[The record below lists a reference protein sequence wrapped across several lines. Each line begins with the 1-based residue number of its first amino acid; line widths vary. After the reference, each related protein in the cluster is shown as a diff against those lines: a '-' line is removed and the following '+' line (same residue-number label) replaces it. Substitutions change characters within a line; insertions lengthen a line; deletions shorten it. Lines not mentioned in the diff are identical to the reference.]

1 MFKLQKARHRKSSNK
16 AFSIFLACLL
26 AITGITALTQPAK
39 AVAAASLTSISPTSG
54 PTAGGTAITLTGTDF
69 TSTTGVTIDGV
80 AATDFVVVSSTSI
93 TIKSPVRTGNNLTV
107 GAKNVVVQSP
117 NGNSTEL
124 VRFTYKPT
132 ILLSTKG
139 ERAYK
144 LGALASRSQ
153 GKSITRSTVSPW
165 TVTGTDSLTSE
176 TYTYTYSKSSSGY
189 YPFSGA
195 YRYESIEAANGTV
208 SSPSVTTT
216 TKNSVAAISLY
227 SSGSCGSG
235 FSNTATGNTVYCSVF
250 GPDVYSEAFYG
261 VAGQSLSFKWIAEG
275 GGDHY
280 EVYAYLV
287 KVADT
292 SAIPTASTSNHILLA
307 HGMGEKETAW
317 TASSGNIPTDGL
329 YRFRFV
335 NGTYDYSG
343 GYAVGASMFVDSNI
357 VVGNSN
363 AITFPD
369 PGDQIG
375 ASGTFTVDL
384 TSTSGS
390 QVTVTSSTPSFCT
403 VGNSPTYS
411 NPTTTI
417 TVTKVSAGTCVLQA
431 NQDSIGIYSTAA
443 QVTRA
448 FDIRASATVP
458 IAPQITSVVA
468 GNTKLT
474 VNFNPPSRD
483 GGATI
488 TNYAYST
495 DGGSTFTNLSPAA
508 TTSPI
513 EITGLTN
520 GQTYQVQLRAI
531 NAQGS
536 GTATSSTSGTPAPAA
551 PSAPTISSVSASGS
565 GQLSVAFTAPT
576 DNGGSTITNYAY
588 STDNGLNYTV
598 RNPVSTT
605 SPIVITGLTN
615 GTGYQIKIKA
625 INTSGQGT
633 ASLSATGT
641 PISASVPGAPTAT
654 KARLTGTDADIYVEW
669 TAPASDGGSSITD
682 YVIEYSDDAGANWQV
697 ATDTVS
703 TTTNATFTTFDRNTT
718 YIFKVKTVNAIGS
731 SLYGNVTSRVKR
743 GVRPTSLSLVAP
755 SLSFTAGQS
764 STTST
769 AKSAMVTA
777 KVVEA
782 PAGIPG
788 VEIIKDLSAASG
800 SGLKILESTV
810 IESGSKARAEI
821 AVNSTLAN
829 NKVAAGFL
837 RIGSG
842 AWYYLGNKPLVLD
855 AITGNYIASSDSMA
869 FATPTTPG
877 SEFVL
882 VVAVVDPS
890 FGEPDV
896 ASLTRVGTIRAAR
909 ISSSY
914 TYNFAPVINESSNL
928 RLAAVSNTNISSIG
942 DAQIQLEV
950 TVTGSALATTSPSS
964 SSTGGSGPSPTL
976 EKPQT
981 GVTPIASKTRYVRYT
996 SFIPNRGKL
1005 TSNATKGITRTVKSF
1020 SKTKS
1025 VICTGLAVGSNAS
1038 AFSRRV
1044 ALERAQ
1050 NACNL
1055 AKRISP
1061 AVSTQIKL
1069 SLVPGGNSQNRGV
1082 LLKITGE

>member
-1 MFKLQKARHRKSSNK
+1 MHVLKQKT
-16 AFSIFLACLL
+16 SIKRILSILL
-26 AITGITALTQPAK
+26 VAALSVAGNFALVQPAN
-39 AVAAASLTSISPTSG
+39 AVVAASLTSISPTSG
-54 PTAGGTAITLTGTDF
+54 PTAGGTAITMTGTDF
-69 TSTTGVTIDGV
+69 TSATGVTIDGV
-80 AATDFVVVSSTSI
+80 AATDFVVVSDTSI

-139 ERAYK
+139 ERSYK
-144 LGALASRSQ
+144 LGSLASRSQ

-189 YPFSGA
+189 YPFTGA

-208 SSPSVTTT
+208 SGPSVTST

-287 KVADT
+287 KVSDAST
-292 SAIPTASTSNHILLA
+292 IPTASTSNHILLA

-363 AITFPD
+363 SITFPD

-375 ASGTFTVDL
+375 TSGTFTVDL

-390 QVTVTSSTPSFCT
+390 QVTVTSSSPSYCT
-403 VGNSPTYS
+403 VGNSPSYS
-411 NPTTTI
+411 SPTTTI
-417 TVTKVSAGTCVLQA
+417 TVTKVSAGTCVLLA
-431 NQDSIGIYSTAA
+431 NQDASGIYSTAA

-488 TNYAYST
+488 TNYAYSI
-495 DGGSTFTNLSPAA
+495 DGGSNFTTLNPA
-508 TTSPI
+508 TITSPI

-520 GQTYQVQLRAI
+520 GQTYQVQLKAI
-531 NAQGS
+531 NAQGA
-536 GTATSSTSGTPAPAA
+536 GTATTSTSGSPAPAA
-551 PSAPTISSVSASGS
+551 PSAPSISSVSASGS

-598 RNPVSTT
+598 RNPGSTS
-605 SPIVITGLTN
+605 SPILITGLTN
-615 GTGYQIKIKA
+615 GTGYQIKLKA
-625 INTSGQGT
+625 INTSGQGS
-633 ASLSATGT
+633 ASQAATGT

-654 KARLTGTDADIYVEW
+654 KARLTGADADIYIEW
-669 TAPASDGGSSITD
+669 TAPSSDGGSAITD

-703 TTTNATFTTFDRNTT
+703 TTENATFTTFDRSTT
-718 YIFKVKTVNAIGS
+718 YIFKVKTVNAVGS
-731 SLYGNVTSRVKR
+731 SLYGNVTSKVMR
-743 GVRPTSLSLVAP
+743 GVRPTTLSLVAP
-755 SLSFTAGQS
+755 TLSFAPGQS
-764 STTST
+764 STTSA

-777 KVVEA
+777 KVVDA
-782 PAGIPG
+782 PSGIPG
-788 VEIIKDLSAASG
+788 VEVVKDLSAASG
-800 SGLKILESTV
+800 SGLKVLESTT

-821 AVNSTLAN
+821 AVSSSLAN

-842 AWYYLGNKPLVLD
+842 SWFYLGTKPLVLD
-855 AITGNYIASSDSMA
+855 ATTGNYIASTDSMA
-869 FATPTTPG
+869 FAAPTTPG

-882 VVAVVDPS
+882 VVAVVDAS
-890 FGEPDV
+890 FGEADV
-896 ASLTRVGTIRAAR
+896 ASLARVGTLRAAR
-909 ISSSY
+909 ISTSY
-914 TYNFAPVINESSNL
+914 TYNYVPVISESSNI
-928 RLAAVSNTNISSIG
+928 RIAAVSNSNISSIG

-950 TVTGSALATTSPSS
+950 TVTGTALATTTPTST
-964 SSTGGSGPSPTL
+964 STGNSGPSTSL

-981 GVTPIASKTRYVRYT
+981 GVTPIAIKTRYVRYT
-996 SFIPNRGKL
+996 SFVPNLGKL
-1005 TSNATKGITRTVKSF
+1005 TRNASAGIARTVKSF
-1020 SKTKS
+1020 SKTKA
-1025 VICTGLAVGSNAS
+1025 VVCTGLAVGSNAS

-1050 NACNL
+1050 NACHL

-1061 AVSTQIKL
+1061 SISTKVKI
-1069 SLVPGGNSQNRGV
+1069 SLESGGNSHNRGV

>member
-1 MFKLQKARHRKSSNK
+1 LFRFYKARHRKSSNK
-16 AFSIFLACLL
+16 ATSLFLVSLL
-26 AITGITALTQPAK
+26 ALTGISALTQPAN
-39 AVAAASLTSISPTSG
+39 AVAAASLTAISPTSG
-54 PTAGGTAITLTGTDF
+54 PTAGGTVITLTGSEF
-69 TSTTGVTIDGV
+69 TSATGVTIDGV
-80 AATDFVVVSSTSI
+80 AATDFTVLSDTSI

-107 GAKNVVVQSP
+107 GAKNVVVLSP
-117 NGNSTEL
+117 NGNSVDE

-139 ERAYK
+139 ERTYK

-176 TYTYTYSKSSSGY
+176 TYTYTYSKSSSSY

-195 YRYESIEAANGTV
+195 YRYESYEAPNGSVSGPSVDDSNKNGV
-208 SSPSVTTT
+208 SSV
-216 TKNSVAAISLY
+216 SL
-227 SSGSCGSG
+227 SGGGGCGSG
-235 FSNTATGNTVYCSVF
+235 WNNSLNGTTVYCSVF

-287 KVADT
+287 KVADA

-343 GYAVGASMFVDSNI
+343 GYAVGASMFVDKNI

-363 AITFPD
+363 TISFPD

-375 ASGTFTVDL
+375 TSGTFTVAL
-384 TSTSGS
+384 TSTSGA
-390 QVTVTSSTPSFCT
+390 QVNVTSSSNGVCT
-403 VGNSPTYS
+403 VGNPPSYSSPT
-411 NPTTTI
+411 TII
-417 TVTKVSAGTCVLQA
+417 TVTKASEGTCVLLA
-431 NQDSIGIYSTAA
+431 NQDASGIYSTAA

-483 GGATI
+483 GGAAI
-488 TNYAYST
+488 DNYAYST
-495 DGGSTFTNLSPAA
+495 DGGSTFTTLSPAV

-513 EITGLTN
+513 EIPGLTN
-520 GQTYQVQLRAI
+520 GQTYQVKLRAI
-531 NAQGS
+531 NAIGD
-536 GTATSSTSGTPAPAA
+536 GTATSSTPGTPAPAA
-551 PSAPTISSVSASGS
+551 PSAPTISGVTASGS
-565 GQLSVAFTAPT
+565 GQLSVAFTAPS

-598 RNPVSTT
+598 RNPVSTA

-615 GTGYQIKIKA
+615 GTGYQIKLKA

-633 ASLSATGT
+633 ASLAATGT
-641 PISASVPGAPTAT
+641 PVSASAPGAPTST
-654 KARLTGTDADIYVEW
+654 RARLTGADADIYIDW
-669 TAPASDGGSSITD
+669 TAPASDGGSAITD

-697 ATDTVS
+697 ATDAVS
-703 TTTNATFTTFDRNTT
+703 TSTNTTFTTFDRSTS
-718 YIFKVKTVNAIGS
+718 YIFKVKTVNSVGS
-731 SLYGNVTSRVKR
+731 SLYGNVTSKVVR
-743 GVRPTSLSLVAP
+743 GVRPTALSLVAP
-755 SLSFTAGQS
+755 TLSFTSSQS
-764 STTST
+764 STTT
-769 AKSAMVTA
+769 AAKSAMLTA

-788 VEIIKDLSAASG
+788 VEVIKDLSAASG

-821 AVNSTLAN
+821 VVSSSLAS

-842 AWYYLGNKPLVLD
+842 SWFYLGNKPLVLD
-855 AITGNYIASSDSMA
+855 ATSGNYIASTDSMA
-869 FATPTTPG
+869 FAAPTTPG
-877 SEFVL
+877 SEFIL

-890 FGEPDV
+890 FGEADV
-896 ASLTRVGTIRAAR
+896 ASLARVGTVRAAR
-909 ISSSY
+909 MSSNY
-914 TYNFAPVINESSNL
+914 TYNYTPVAYESSNISI
-928 RLAAVSNTNISSIG
+928 AAVSNSNISNIG

-950 TVTGSALATTSPSS
+950 TVSGTALATTAPSS
-964 SSTGGSGPSPTL
+964 SGGSGYTY
-976 EKPQT
+976 
-981 GVTPIASKTRYVRYT
+981 TPPMEAPVVEAPLITKQKSVRYYRFAPNRSALTSVATSGISKT
-996 SFIPNRGKL
+996 I
-1005 TSNATKGITRTVKSF
+1005 KSF
-1020 SKTKS
+1020 KNPKT
-1025 VICTGLAVGSNAS
+1025 VLCTGYALGTSS
-1038 AFSRRV
+1038 STFSKKV
-1044 ALERAQ
+1044 ATMRAQ
-1050 NACNL
+1050 NACQL
-1055 AKRISP
+1055 ARRLAPAIKTQVKINVSP
-1061 AVSTQIKL
+1061 K
-1069 SLVPGGNSQNRGV
+1069 GGVIQRGV
-1082 LLKITGE
+1082 SLKVTGQ